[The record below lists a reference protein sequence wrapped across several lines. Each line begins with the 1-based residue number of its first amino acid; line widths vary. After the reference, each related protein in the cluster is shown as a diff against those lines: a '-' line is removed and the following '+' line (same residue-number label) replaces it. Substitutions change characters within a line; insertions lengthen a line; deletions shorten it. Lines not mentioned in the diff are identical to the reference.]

1 MHEEPTAYRLP
12 DPGVRALF
20 AEDSRYQA
28 WLDVEAALAQAQAE
42 LGIIPPHA
50 AEEITRKARLALL
63 DRQAIRAGLERTGHS
78 LVPLIWELDRIC
90 DGDAG
95 GYVHW
100 GATTQNVTQTGQLLL
115 TRRAHDENP
124 CPNQRAG
131 PAARIPAHAGQRARS
146 RGGPSSVGDRILST
160 TLDRRSRL

>member
-78 LVPLIWELDRIC
+78 LVPLIWELDRVC

-115 TRRAHDENP
+115 ARRAHAIFLRQLATLLEVLGPLAEHAKDMLLP
-124 CPNQRAG
+124 GRRDPGGDMRSAPRAC
-131 PAARIPAHAGQRARS
+131 
-146 RGGPSSVGDRILST
+146 
-160 TLDRRSRL
+160 